1 MPSLHLTYA
10 LQFSH
15 FKRGQLNP
23 HDVPTGKKSLNLVK
37 ERVIAKAQTIRPA
50 NITMYWHL
58 CLHHLYKY
66 LCFVPN

>member
-1 MPSLHLTYA
+1 
-10 LQFSH
+10 
-15 FKRGQLNP
+15 
-23 HDVPTGKKSLNLVK
+23 VPTGKKSLNLVK